1 MFSPVASDRTAEVDG
16 VVGRLT
22 MNPGVFM
29 VSNTSLVAE
38 LVVEGDGGRGE
49 LPFFAKETTLVIFEA
64 IPASINSAPP
74 YFLTKFRQ
82 GLVEEVV
89 DDGLLPTS
97 ATSRPF
103 PM

>member
-1 MFSPVASDRTAEVDG
+1 
-16 VVGRLT
+16 
-22 MNPGVFM
+22 MNPMMFM
-29 VSNTSLVAE
+29 VANAPLVAE

-97 ATSRPF
+97 ATSGPF